1 IRSEVN
7 VKEIS
12 IIDQDSGILVKQVK
26 PNFKVLGPRFG
37 NEMRFI
43 AQAISKM
50 DQNAINKVEQEG
62 HIVLEVNGQ
71 SQRISTEEMLISPK
85 DIEGWQVAS
94 SDGITVALD
103 ITITPKLKNEGIAR
117 DLVNRVQNL
126 RKESGFEVTDRI
138 QITLLEIEEL
148 KVAVTENID
157 YIQQET
163 LTEELRFVKEL
174 EEGTPL
180 EFDEIVS
187 KIKINKN
194 L

>member
-1 IRSEVN
+1 LEFRRVLFRSPLQKIMVPVLNHQMREELLSVENLIRSEVN

-103 ITITPKLKNEGIAR
+103 ITITPK
-117 DLVNRVQNL
+117 
-126 RKESGFEVTDRI
+126 
-138 QITLLEIEEL
+138 
-148 KVAVTENID
+148 
-157 YIQQET
+157 
-163 LTEELRFVKEL
+163 
-174 EEGTPL
+174 
-180 EFDEIVS
+180 
-187 KIKINKN
+187 
-194 L
+194 